1 MYALQINYLKTFAV
15 AAETL
20 NFTKTAQLLDYAQS
34 SVTAQIKALEKE
46 YGVDLFQRLGKR
58 IYLTE
63 AGMKM
68 QSYAKRM
75 LALHEEMRQEFE
87 EEQEEKGTILIGA
100 CESQCIYRLP
110 ELLRFIR
117 NQYPQVQ
124 VILKPVP
131 SSKTSEKMLQEGE
144 LDLAFIMERDDQHNG
159 LLEAVS
165 LFQEKIVLISSPSH
179 SLAVH
184 PSNSLAEV
192 MQHPLILT
200 EKGCAYRTELE
211 QALQNQSLHPENIIE
226 FGSIE
231 AIKQCVMAG
240 LGLSYLPLMTV
251 EKELQTGELS
261 AVHLDEPITQPTT
274 KLLWHKNKRLSKVM
288 HDVIDFAIKQIG

>member
-1 MYALQINYLKTFAV
+1 MQINHLKTFAV

-20 NFTKTAQLLDYAQS
+20 NFTKTAQLLNYAQS

-63 AGMKM
+63 AGIKM
-68 QSYAKRM
+68 RSYAKRI
-75 LALHEEMRQEFE
+75 LALHEEMQQEFE

-100 CESQCIYRLP
+100 CESQCTYRLP
-110 ELLRFIR
+110 EFLRFIR
-117 NQYPQVQ
+117 EQYPQVQ

-144 LDLAFIMERDDQHNG
+144 LDLAFIMERDQNNA
-159 LLEAVS
+159 LLESVS
-165 LFQEKIVLISSPSH
+165 LFQEEIVLISSPSH
-179 SLAVH
+179 PLAVQ
-184 PSNSLAEV
+184 PSASLAEV

-200 EKGCAYRTELE
+200 EKDCAYRTELE
-211 QALQNQSLHPENIIE
+211 QAIQKQNLHPENVIE

-231 AIKQCVMAG
+231 AIKQCVIAG

-251 EKELQTGELS
+251 EKELQSGELS
-261 AVHLDEPITQPTT
+261 AVDFDEPINQPTT
-274 KLLWHKNKRLSKVM
+274 KLLWHKDKRLTKVM
-288 HDVIDFAIKQIG
+288 HDVIDFATKQIG

>member
-1 MYALQINYLKTFAV
+1 MQINHLKTFAV

-63 AGMKM
+63 AGIKM
-68 QSYAKRM
+68 RSYAKRI
-75 LALHEEMRQEFE
+75 LALHEEMQQEFE

-117 NQYPQVQ
+117 EQYPQVQ

-144 LDLAFIMERDDQHNG
+144 LDLAFIMERDQNNA
-159 LLEAVS
+159 LLESVS
-165 LFQEKIVLISSPSH
+165 LFQEEIVLISSPSH
-179 SLAVH
+179 PLAVQ
-184 PSNSLAEV
+184 PSASLAEV

-200 EKGCAYRTELE
+200 EKDCAYRTELE
-211 QALQNQSLHPENIIE
+211 QALQKQNLHPENVIE

-231 AIKQCVMAG
+231 AIKQCVIAG

-251 EKELQTGELS
+251 EKELQSGELS
-261 AVHLDEPITQPTT
+261 AVDFDEPINQPTT
-274 KLLWHKNKRLSKVM
+274 KLLWHKDKRLTKVM
-288 HDVIDFAIKQIG
+288 HDVIDFATKQIG